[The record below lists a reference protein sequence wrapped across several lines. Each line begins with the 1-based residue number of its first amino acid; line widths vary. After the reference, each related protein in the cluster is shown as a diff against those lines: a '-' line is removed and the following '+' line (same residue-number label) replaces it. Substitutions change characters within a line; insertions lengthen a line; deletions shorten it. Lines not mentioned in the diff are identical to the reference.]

1 MAQRK
6 IRQLTERVKTL
17 EEAAG
22 TIAYLKE
29 EVWKSTPANNLHPQY
44 RMTTDEIDYEPEA
57 PAPRRQAIIPMLN
70 ADSPSYSP
78 KSMGASKLVKSMFM
92 VVHSD

>member
-29 EVWKSTPANNLHPQY
+29 EVWKPNPAQNLPTQY
-44 RMTTDEIDYEPEA
+44 RMTTDEIDFEP
-57 PAPRRQAIIPMLN
+57 
-70 ADSPSYSP
+70 
-78 KSMGASKLVKSMFM
+78 
-92 VVHSD
+92 